1 MDNIPKWYDH
11 YTVEKN
17 RTILTETQL
26 GIPGLRMFGHHI
38 SYNAT
43 ESLSWHYH
51 ENAFEFSFPSKGTFS
66 FSTVEKNYPFSGGE
80 IFISRPNEVHGTNET
95 PITVG
100 ELYWF
105 QLDTSRDKDFL
116 FLNTQAAQDLIGKL
130 NHLSHHVVKT
140 DAKKMLPLLEKAFS
154 LAPHMENKYFTAS
167 LLQMFLHL
175 VLFYSQ
181 KEPISLSGDIQAAL
195 NFVQK
200 HITAALTLEEL
211 ACIAGLSCSQFKQKF
226 KKQLGI
232 APRHY
237 INQKKI
243 EYAKK
248 LLAEGKSVT
257 ETAMILNFT
266 TSNYFS
272 SVFKKYTRYTPTEY
286 LYSRKRKSNAS
297 GNCSSGCEYRGLQ

>member
-1 MDNIPKWYDH
+1 MNDIPKWYDH
-11 YTVEKN
+11 YTIEKN
-17 RTILTETQL
+17 RIMLTESQL
-26 GIPGLRMFGHHI
+26 GIPGVRMFGHHI

-80 IFISRPNEVHGTNET
+80 IFISHPDEIHGTNET

-105 QLDTSRDKDFL
+105 QLDTSIEKDFL
-116 FLNTQAAQDLIGKL
+116 FLNEQAAHDLITKL
-130 NHLSHHVVKT
+130 NRISHHVIRT
-140 DAKKMLPLLEKAFS
+140 DSKKMLPILEKAFE
-154 LAPHMENKYFTAS
+154 LAKSKENKYFTAS
-167 LLQMFLHL
+167 LLQMFLRL
-175 VLFYSQ
+175 VIFYSQ
-181 KEPISLSGDIQAAL
+181 KEPISISGDIQASL
-195 NFVQK
+195 HFIQE

-211 ACIAGLSCSQFKQKF
+211 SDIAGLSCSQFKQKF

-243 EYAKK
+243 EYAKE

-257 ETAMILNFT
+257 ETAMLLNFT

-272 SVFKKYTRYTPTEY
+272 SVFKKYTSYAPTA
-286 LYSRKRKSNAS
+286 YS
-297 GNCSSGCEYRGLQ
+297 YF

>member
-1 MDNIPKWYDH
+1 MNNIPKWYDQ

-17 RTILTETQL
+17 RTILTEMQL

-43 ESLSWHYH
+43 ESLNWHYH
-51 ENAFEFSFPSKGTFS
+51 ENAFEFSFPSQGTFS

-80 IFISRPNEVHGTNET
+80 IFISHPNEVHGTNKI
-95 PITVG
+95 PITAG

-105 QLDTSRDKDFL
+105 QLDTSSEKDFL
-116 FLNTQAAQDLIGKL
+116 FLNTQAAQDLITRL
-130 NHLSHHVVKT
+130 NQISHHVIKT
-140 DAKKMLPLLEKAFS
+140 DTKKMLPLLEKAFL

-175 VLFYSQ
+175 VIFYSQ
-181 KEPISLSGDIQAAL
+181 KEPLSISGDIQAAL
-195 NFVQK
+195 NFIQEQ
-200 HITAALTLEEL
+200 ITTALTLEEL

-232 APRHY
+232 APRNY

-243 EYAKK
+243 EYAKQ
-248 LLAEGKSVT
+248 LLAGGASVT
-257 ETAMILNFT
+257 ETAMTLNFT

-286 LYSRKRKSNAS
+286 LSAQKETALESHPSFLK
-297 GNCSSGCEYRGLQ
+297 